1 MYLKVLTEFL
11 SPSILIFG
19 QHLLSKYASF
29 LQKNNLCVDSTPLSL
44 CRKNSYTVNYER
56 KKKNIMKK
64 SKNKRKRRSLVLSL
78 CQHSQK
84 IPLVLSMAVQGL
96 VDCFS
101 H

>member
-29 LQKNNLCVDSTPLSL
+29 LQKNNLCVDSTALSL

-56 KKKNIMKK
+56 KKKT
-64 SKNKRKRRSLVLSL
+64 
-78 CQHSQK
+78 
-84 IPLVLSMAVQGL
+84 
-96 VDCFS
+96 
-101 H
+101 